1 VNILPLAFGLL
12 EFCMRLV
19 SVYVNK
25 VLFLNL
31 VVVREEELFGARKK
45 LK

>member
-1 VNILPLAFGLL
+1 MLTKSYL
-12 EFCMRLV
+12 
-19 SVYVNK
+19 
-25 VLFLNL
+25 LNL